1 MVEALVGRGDVLSDS
16 MPSMSRAPGLMMRDV
31 DVVEAFVRRGG
42 VPSDSMLSASRD
54 AGLMV

>member
-1 MVEALVGRGDVLSDS
+1 VVEALVGRGDVLSDS
-16 MPSMSRAPGLMMRDV
+16 MLSTCRAPGLMLRDV
-31 DVVEAFVRRGG
+31 DVVEAFARRGG